1 MRKLVVLA
9 GLVALAGCAAQRQ
22 VQFNKDA
29 AQCRAEI
36 PATVGNYV
44 RRQQCIIDASNRAG
58 FRGPGADLL
67 NATRIALAEK
77 VDKGE
82 ITGAD
87 ANVQYAQVR
96 YQVEQSDAAQRTAN
110 AQAAAAVLSAM
121 PRPQPYVVP
130 IYQAPVAQPWSATCS
145 RMGNFTT
152 CNGN

>member
-9 GLVALAGCAAQRQ
+9 ALVALAGCAAQRQ
-22 VQFNKDA
+22 AQFNKDA

-44 RRQQCIIDASNRAG
+44 RRQQCIVDAVNRAG
-58 FRGPGADLL
+58 FTGASQGLL
-67 NATRIALAEK
+67 NATRIELAEK

-82 ITGAD
+82 MTAAE
-87 ANVQYAQVR
+87 ANVQLARVT

-110 AQAAAAVLSAM
+110 AQVAAAILSAM

-130 IYQAPVAQPWSATCS
+130 VYQAPVAQPWSATCS